1 MVFRIFIQIISYL
14 LNGYP
19 DSKLSVLSTPI
30 EDYCGLWKPE
40 NAKLRNICNRSESG
54 INGKLPL
61 HYSDTYRL
69 LPQPLCRHQHNSI
82 T

>member
-1 MVFRIFIQIISYL
+1 MVFRICIQIISYL

-54 INGKLPL
+54 INGKLRL
-61 HYSDTYRL
+61 YTIVICIVFYRS
-69 LPQPLCRHQHNSI
+69 HSVATNV
-82 T
+82 TA